1 MSCILAMGR
10 DDRGLI
16 VYGAGTTKERAR
28 QDVRARLGDH
38 ADLDALEYV
47 VSTEDVTDVTVGSRP
62 IDLTTTEAVKAFVA
76 GRTS

>member
-16 VYGAGTTKERAR
+16 VYGAGTTEERAR

-38 ADLDALEYV
+38 ADLDALEYLL
-47 VSTEDVTDVTVGSRP
+47 TTQDVDDPGLVGSRP
-62 IDLTTTEAVKAFVA
+62 IDRRSA
-76 GRTS
+76 S